1 MKTII
6 EYQTAT
12 VAIAII
18 CGAAI
23 VKGNGNKNHVLFPNQ
38 ATKGQE
44 NWLEK
49 WRSTTSNCF
58 SILF

>member
-44 NWLEK
+44 NCGEAPYP
-49 WRSTTSNCF
+49 STSNCF